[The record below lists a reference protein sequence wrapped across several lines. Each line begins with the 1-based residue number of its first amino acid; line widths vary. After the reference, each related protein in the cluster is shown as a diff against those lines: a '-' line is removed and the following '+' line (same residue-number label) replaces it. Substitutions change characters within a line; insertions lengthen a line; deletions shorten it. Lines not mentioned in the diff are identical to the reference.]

1 MTRPTR
7 IRDEED
13 DEVSQFWA
21 NNLDDEL
28 KSVVALRLRDENEWP
43 WRIELAVAEFLREEP
58 LESEYAAAVT
68 ASLRAVRGVKEV
80 EHEDREVWV
89 VAGRARGRA
98 LVSAVSDV
106 LERLGPRIRQ
116 HLDQQA

>member
-13 DEVSQFWA
+13 DEVAQFWA
-21 NNLDDEL
+21 HNLDDEL
-28 KSVVALRLRDENEWP
+28 KSVVALRLRDEKEWP
-43 WRIELAVAEFLREEP
+43 WRVELSVAEFLREEP

-68 ASLRAVRGVKEV
+68 AALRAVRGVKAV

-89 VAGRARGRA
+89 VAGRARGRT

-106 LERLGPRIRQ
+106 LERLEPRIRQ
-116 HLDQQA
+116 HLDQLG